1 MAIKVLYVQ
10 MHTFKGNLKK
20 IIEVHTKRLFQN
32 LHISINQEEPTYD
45 SQVNEGAAALRF
57 LDVHPAPVGA
67 GLGPPQPHHRQL
79 AVVEHRPGHRNSL
92 IQVFWSDPDHRICF
106 PILSLGCTSG
116 WVVPGSGS
124 NLRKKSDIDPIFG

>member
-10 MHTFKGNLKK
+10 IHTFQGNLKK

-45 SQVNEGAAALRF
+45 SQVNEGAAGLSF
-57 LDVHPAPVGA
+57 LEVDPAPVGA

-79 AVVEHRPGHRNSL
+79 AVVEHRPGHQNFVF
-92 IQVFWSDPDHRICF
+92 QVLWSDPDHWTRF
-106 PILSLGCTSG
+106 PIYSLGLYIRVGCTRIRIKPS
-116 WVVPGSGS
+116 
-124 NLRKKSDIDPIFG
+124 KKIGY